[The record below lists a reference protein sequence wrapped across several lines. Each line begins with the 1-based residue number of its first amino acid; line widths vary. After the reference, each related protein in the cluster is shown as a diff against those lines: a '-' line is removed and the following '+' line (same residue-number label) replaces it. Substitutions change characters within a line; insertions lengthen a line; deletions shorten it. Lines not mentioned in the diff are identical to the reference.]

1 MNAQSL
7 EIEDIEHFEGGVN
20 TEGPHQS
27 GWSYGFAENL
37 SAEEYARRQGIQ
49 PLTNIASLYGPGEP
63 EDWQGFDEAL
73 AAWRTPL
80 QSREQ

>member
-1 MNAQSL
+1 MSVQSL
-7 EIEDIEHFEGGVN
+7 EIDDIEHFDGGVH

-27 GWSYGFAENL
+27 EWRYSFAKNL
-37 SAEEYARRQGIQ
+37 SADEYARRQGIQ

-73 AAWRTPL
+73 AA
-80 QSREQ
+80 